1 MDKRFYISYS
11 AQKKVEEAP
20 QYKNTEIGSF
30 FMNTSADIDIDT
42 KEGIIQLKELIEKM
56 DPELENLTLLGFREI
71 KG

>member
-1 MDKRFYISYS
+1 MDKRFYVSYS

-30 FMNTSADIDIDT
+30 FISTSADIDIDT